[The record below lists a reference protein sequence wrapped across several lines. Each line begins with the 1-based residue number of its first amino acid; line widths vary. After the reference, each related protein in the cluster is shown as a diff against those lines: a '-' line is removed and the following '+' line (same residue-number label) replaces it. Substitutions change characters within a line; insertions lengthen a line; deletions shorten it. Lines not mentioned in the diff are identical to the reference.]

1 MPETEFSELSD
12 FKTQTYERGKTFMNI
27 AERLYKE
34 NSAKT
39 VDYFIRTKVDDLIER
54 SVQEGKKR
62 EQIANEVSD
71 ACADP
76 NTDVGTDFI
85 GSIADFS
92 DFPKYAG
99 RGVQESAPDLNG
111 SMPKSGEAT
120 LTMWFTEV
128 EEAEVKDYIE
138 KILASGFKR
147 VKNDFIKEDS
157 KAVYT
162 MSVSFSA
169 GRLRIFHMIQKKF

>member
-1 MPETEFSELSD
+1 
-12 FKTQTYERGKTFMNI
+12 MNI

-39 VDYFIRTKVDDLIER
+39 VDFFIKTKVDDLIER

-62 EQIANEVSD
+62 EQIATEVSD
-71 ACADP
+71 ACSNP
-76 NTDVGTDFI
+76 NTVAGTDFI

-99 RGVQESAPDLNG
+99 RGIQEAAPDPNG
-111 SMPKSGEAT
+111 SMPRTGEAT
-120 LTMWFTEV
+120 LTMWFTDV
-128 EEAEVKDYIE
+128 DEAEVTDFTE

-147 VKNDFIKEDS
+147 VKNDFIKQDD

-169 GRLRIFHMIQKKF
+169 GRLRIFHMIQKKS

>member
-1 MPETEFSELSD
+1 
-12 FKTQTYERGKTFMNI
+12 MNI

-62 EQIANEVSD
+62 EQIATEVSD
-71 ACADP
+71 ACANPD
-76 NTDVGTDFI
+76 TEAGTDFI

-92 DFPKYAG
+92 GFPKYAG
-99 RGVQESAPDLNG
+99 RGIQESAPDLNG
-111 SMPKSGEAT
+111 SMPRSGEAT

-128 EEAEVKDYIE
+128 EEAEVTDFVE
-138 KILASGFKR
+138 KIQASGFKK
-147 VKNDFIKEDS
+147 VKGDFIKQDD

-169 GRLRIFHMIQKKF
+169 GRLRVFHMIQKKS